1 MGHFRGRNSI
11 VQLTSTFYPL
21 TEGNLVASNRNTYRT
36 VEYFR
41 MADIKNWS
49 SLGEP
54 DAEFLEV
61 AKSIGGAPDLGV
73 FPTIQAMR
81 DFLEQSKAATQDL
94 YGPISGVSQRDHEV
108 EMRDGK
114 KIAVRT
120 YHPESPPSDGSPL
133 AVLYHGGGWCIGGLT
148 NEELLCKLLV
158 SKLGMTAVNVD
169 YRLGPEHKFPTA
181 HNDCLDATKWAAS
194 NASSLGADPSKGF
207 IIGGTSAGGNI
218 TATVSHQ
225 WRDEKQSPPL
235 TGSHLM
241 IPAVVAAGHVPEE
254 FAADYKSYGELPNAA
269 ILSHKA
275 MDLFADNYC
284 PVEKRSDPIFS
295 PLLWPTG
302 HGGLP
307 PQYFQICGGDPL
319 RDEALIYERLLR
331 EKEGTATKVDMY
343 PGQPHGFWSVFPQMK
358 ASQKFI
364 GDSVKGVEWLLQQKK
379 K

>member
-11 VQLTSTFYPL
+11 VQLTSTPYPL
-21 TEGNLVASNRNTYRT
+21 TEGNRCKRNKHPAFFLPSSLTPNQNTYRT

-114 KIAVRT
+114 KI
-120 YHPESPPSDGSPL
+120 S
-133 AVLYHGGGWCIGGLT
+133 CIGGLT

-319 RDEALIYERLLR
+319 RDEGLIYERLLR
-331 EKEGTATKVDMY
+331 EKEGTATKVDVY